1 MHSFVLDALDTTGAD
16 TFSHFEML
24 IDEHR
29 TMTNRL
35 IEEIVGN
42 NNNSNSGIA
51 ANGPNGGL
59 ASGGGGA
66 IAPLRSIPSG
76 VIVPSR
82 LKRLV
87 PGIGTFYT
95 RLPLRKAFEAYNAKY
110 GITKRQYPCI
120 AIPCF
125 ILSQGMNPRL
135 LNPNLQLNS
144 SFPYFR

>member
-29 TMTNRL
+29 
-35 IEEIVGN
+35 N
-42 NNNSNSGIA
+42 NNNNKSNDRPVGGGISGESSDGPPPPSRA
-51 ANGPNGGL
+51 SSHTTPPNGT
-59 ASGGGGA
+59 
-66 IAPLRSIPSG
+66 IAQP
-76 VIVPSR
+76 PSR

-110 GITKRQYPCI
+110 GITKRQYLASRREP
-120 AIPCF
+120 
-125 ILSQGMNPRL
+125 
-135 LNPNLQLNS
+135 
-144 SFPYFR
+144 

>member
-29 TMTNRL
+29 MMANQL
-35 IEEIVGN
+35 IEEIGN
-42 NNNSNSGIA
+42 TATPRIMGGVRGSG
-51 ANGPNGGL
+51 NGTYAPQAIPN
-59 ASGGGGA
+59 
-66 IAPLRSIPSG
+66 

-110 GITKRQYPCI
+110 GITKRQ
-120 AIPCF
+120 
-125 ILSQGMNPRL
+125 
-135 LNPNLQLNS
+135 
-144 SFPYFR
+144 

>member
-35 IEEIVGN
+35 IEEMIG
-42 NNNSNSGIA
+42 SNGASATNGA
-51 ANGPNGGL
+51 AYGPTN
-59 ASGGGGA
+59 GGGGSSVV
-66 IAPLRSIPSG
+66 APLRSIPSG
-76 VIVPSR
+76 AIVPSR

-110 GITKRQYPCI
+110 GITKRQYTHPCI
-120 AIPCF
+120 AMRCVSRP
-125 ILSQGMNPRL
+125 LARDEL
-135 LNPNLQLNS
+135 LDAL
-144 SFPYFR
+144 

>member
-29 TMTNRL
+29 TMSNRL
-35 IEEIVGN
+35 VEEII
-42 NNNSNSGIA
+42 SGKSSSDS
-51 ANGPNGGL
+51 PNGAQSC
-59 ASGGGGA
+59 AS
-66 IAPLRSIPSG
+66 LRTMPNA
-76 VIVPSR
+76 IVPSR

-110 GITKRQYPCI
+110 GITKRQYSRTMPT
-120 AIPCF
+120 
-125 ILSQGMNPRL
+125 L
-135 LNPNLQLNS
+135 LAMLDL
-144 SFPYFR
+144 

>member
-29 TMTNRL
+29 MMANQL
-35 IEEIVGN
+35 IEEIGN
-42 NNNSNSGIA
+42 STPRLGGCGSTLQTISN
-51 ANGPNGGL
+51 
-59 ASGGGGA
+59 
-66 IAPLRSIPSG
+66 

-87 PGIGTFYT
+87 PGIGTFFT

-110 GITKRQYPCI
+110 GITKRQYLP
-120 AIPCF
+120 PCF
-125 ILSQGMNPRL
+125 LAIHKLR
-135 LNPNLQLNS
+135 
-144 SFPYFR
+144 

>member
-1 MHSFVLDALDTTGAD
+1 MKSMLMHSFVLDALDTTGAD

-29 TMTNRL
+29 MMANQL
-35 IEEIVGN
+35 IEEIGN
-42 NNNSNSGIA
+42 TATPRIM
-51 ANGPNGGL
+51 
-59 ASGGGGA
+59 GGGGGSGNGTYAPQA
-66 IAPLRSIPSG
+66 IPN

-110 GITKRQYPCI
+110 GITKRQ
-120 AIPCF
+120 
-125 ILSQGMNPRL
+125 
-135 LNPNLQLNS
+135 
-144 SFPYFR
+144 